1 MATTRLD
8 PEQRRVVEHRA
19 GPLLVLGGPG
29 TGKTTTLVELVARRV
44 EAGLDPA
51 QVLLLAPSRRAA
63 AALRDRLA
71 QRLGGVLREPP
82 ARTPHS
88 YAFGLL
94 RRQAVRVGLPTP
106 RLLAGAEQQLVVRE
120 LLLGKEARWPASV
133 RPALRTRAFADQLRD
148 LLLRSVE
155 LGLTPADLTELG
167 RRHDRPLWVAA
178 AAFAHEYAGVTALAH
193 PSAYDP
199 AELVRAAVD
208 LLREDPALLVAEQA
222 TRRLVVVDE
231 YSEADAALVDL
242 LGVLAGGGRDLVV
255 TGDPDTAVFGF
266 RGAEPALLE
275 AFPADFPRS
284 DGTPA
289 PTALLT
295 VNHRLPPQLLEV
307 AGRVSARLGGV
318 GPQRRMTTAVP
329 ARPGLPALQV
339 RVLASGS
346 DEVAQVAAH
355 LRRRHLLEGVGWSQ
369 MAVLVRAAADLSAMR
384 RGLARHGVPVV
395 QRSEEVALAQ
405 QAPVRGLLDLLAVV
419 VGRDEPTAVRVA
431 DLLCGPFG
439 GIDPV
444 ALTRVRRALLHAER
458 QGGGARRADDLLVAA
473 VVGDHDVPPAAR
485 PLLRLR
491 AVLAA
496 GRSASASG
504 TVEDVL
510 WALWEA
516 SGVSAGWREAALGGG
531 HDGAAADRDLD
542 AVLALFDAAAR
553 FTDRLPGAGPAQ
565 FLDHVR
571 AQQLPGPGG
580 EVLTPHP
587 PAVSVLTVHAAKDQE
602 WDTVAVCRV
611 LEEGWPDLRRRDT
624 LLGTADLRH
633 VLDRGQ
639 VPGPGEQASA
649 LLAAERR
656 LLLVAVTR
664 ARADLLVTAVDDGD
678 VRPSRLLDDLRPAGE
693 RAPVPGLPDR
703 VLTLPRLVG
712 ELRASV
718 CDPLAKPG
726 DRREA
731 ARLLALLAAQ
741 RVSGAHPDDWYG
753 LAPVSDP
760 RPLRERGEPLTLSP
774 SQVEKYLRCPL
785 RWMLQR
791 GGGDTGGALR
801 TAIGSLVHDLAFEA
815 AEQGWTAQQVWE
827 GFEQRW
833 ADLDTGQGWVARRER
848 TRVEAMVRRLV
859 GWLSDAQRTFAGAE
873 VEVRVEVGDVVVMG
887 RVDRLERA
895 PDGSLVVVDFKT
907 GASAPSRAEVAE
919 NAQLG
924 VYQWAVAAG
933 GAGAAGGPE
942 PVAGGGR
949 LVHLGLRGGER
960 AKEQHQPALDQADD
974 PAWPRGLVEQ
984 VRAGAARPTYAALV
998 GPWCGGCPVRA
1009 CCPAQPEGGR
1019 VSA

>member
-8 PEQRRVVEHRA
+8 PQQQRAVEHRA

-44 EAGLDPA
+44 GAGLDPA
-51 QVLLLAPSRRAA
+51 HVLLLAASRHAA
-63 AALRDRLA
+63 ARLRDRLA

-94 RRQAVRVGLPTP
+94 RRQAVRAGLPTP
-106 RLLAGAEQQLVVRE
+106 RLLAGAEQQLVIRE
-120 LLLGKEARWPASV
+120 LLRGEESRWPAPV

-155 LGLTPADLTELG
+155 HGLTPADLAELG

-178 AAFAHEYAGVTALAH
+178 ARFAHEYAGVTALAH

-208 LLREDPALLVAEQA
+208 LLRDDPALLAAEQA

-242 LGVLAGGGRDLVV
+242 LDVLAGGGRDLVV
-255 TGDPDTAVFGF
+255 AGDPDTAVFGF
-266 RGAEPALLE
+266 RGAEPGLLA
-275 AFPADFPRS
+275 AFPTAFPQA

-289 PTALLT
+289 ATAVLT
-295 VNHRLPPQLLEV
+295 VNHRLPPELLEV

-329 ARPGLPALQV
+329 GRPGGPALHV

-346 DEVAQVAAH
+346 DELAQVAAH
-355 LRRRHLLEGVGWSQ
+355 LRRRHLLHGVGWSQ
-369 MAVLVRAAADLSAMR
+369 MAVLVRAAGDLSALR

-395 QRSEEVALAQ
+395 QRSEELALAQ

-419 VGRDEPTAVRVA
+419 VGRDELTPERVA

-439 GIDPV
+439 GVDPV
-444 ALTRVRRALLHAER
+444 ALTAVRRALLQAER
-458 QGGGARRADDLLVAA
+458 RAGGVRRADELLAAA
-473 VVGDHDVPPAAR
+473 VVGDHDVPASAR
-485 PLLRLR
+485 PVLRLR
-491 AVLAA
+491 EVLAA
-496 GRSASASG
+496 GRSAAAG

-510 WALWEA
+510 WALWQA
-516 SGVSAGWREAALGGG
+516 SGVAAGWREAALDGG
-531 HDGAAADRDLD
+531 HEGAAADRDLD

-571 AQQLPGPGG
+571 AQQLPAAGGGP
-580 EVLTPHP
+580 PAP
-587 PAVSVLTVHAAKDQE
+587 QPDAVSVLTVHAAKDQE

-611 LEEGWPDLRRRDT
+611 LEDGWPDLRRRDT
-624 LLGTADLRH
+624 LLGTADLVH
-633 VLDRGQ
+633 VLGRGR
-639 VPGPGEQASA
+639 VPGPAEQVSA

-693 RAPVPGLPDR
+693 PAPVPALPDR

-712 ELRASV
+712 ELRAAV
-718 CDPLAKPG
+718 CDPAAPSS
-726 DRREA
+726 DRAEA
-731 ARLLALLAAQ
+731 ARLLALLAAE
-741 RVSGAHPDDWYG
+741 RVPGAHPDHWYG

-801 TAIGSLVHDLAFEA
+801 LAIGTLVHDLAFEA
-815 AEQGWTAQQVWE
+815 AAQGLAPQQVWE
-827 GFEQRW
+827 RFEQRW

-848 TRVEAMVRRLV
+848 TRVEAMVRRLT
-859 GWLSDAQRTFAGAE
+859 GWLSDEARALVGAE
-873 VEVRVEVGDVVVMG
+873 VDVRVEVGDAVVAG

-895 PDGSLVVVDFKT
+895 DDGSLVVVDFKT

-924 VYQWAVAAG
+924 VYQWAVGAG
-933 GAGAAGGPE
+933 GAGPLAGPE

-949 LVHLGLRGGER
+949 LVHLGLRGGEQ
-960 AKEQHQPALDQADD
+960 AKEQHQPALGQAED
-974 PAWPRGLVEQ
+974 PEWPRALVEQ